1 MTKAKGKPTTK
12 KSKPVPKVRESKIGI
27 WVESNF
33 KSLSFGILGL
43 ALLLRVWLLIQLPNM
58 PFSELHK
65 HPDLDMNFFDA
76 WGDRIA
82 KGDFLTDTVW
92 HPYHNWHKIAAEN
105 YGVKSDEEG
114 KAKWNEWYG
123 GKTYH
128 QEPLYAQIVG
138 VSKMIAGNGHY
149 LMYIL
154 QIISTLFS
162 IWMIMWLGRHYFGA
176 IAGISGGLLFALY
189 SPGILFD
196 FFLLRT
202 SFTTT
207 YLLAMLVVAEKL
219 MQGKSKPWLFG
230 LLGGIGYILQTTA
243 LLLWFPLLLRW
254 LFVRRSDIGRSWQV
268 AVGFAC
274 ILGFLIAR
282 NSIVGAPL
290 LSVSS
295 VGPVTYVLS
304 NFPNYPPEAGF
315 VFFEQIGKLMDRT
328 HGEMLA
334 SIKYVMS
341 LFPTS
346 TGWIELQ
353 FKKLALVF
361 QWYEVP
367 NNVNTY
373 LAEAFSL
380 PLRLAFIPWSVI
392 CALGLTGMI
401 FNFRNKKTLNLLF
414 GILSQVAV
422 MVVFYV
428 LCRFRVPM
436 VAMMAVYAGYV
447 VQTVIQYVDLRKV
460 WLVVGCSVAMFLFVI
475 RPTPVIYTEFSSGDM
490 ANMFFSYY
498 KDRLDA
504 AAAKKDFK
512 AGIEMER
519 QFLSSQPDLVKN
531 VEHYVPLK
539 DVTQKDLVK
548 YYGKVYG
555 DLGDFYR
562 DDGQVEKAEEC
573 YREMN
578 KLMELAQ

>member
-154 QIISTLFS
+154 QILSTLFS

-202 SFTTT
+202 SFTTC
-207 YLLAMLVVAEKL
+207 YILAMLVVAEKL
-219 MQGKSKPWLFG
+219 MMGKSKPWLFG

-268 AVGFAC
+268 AVGFAS

-447 VQTVIQYVDLRKV
+447 VQTVIQYADLRKV